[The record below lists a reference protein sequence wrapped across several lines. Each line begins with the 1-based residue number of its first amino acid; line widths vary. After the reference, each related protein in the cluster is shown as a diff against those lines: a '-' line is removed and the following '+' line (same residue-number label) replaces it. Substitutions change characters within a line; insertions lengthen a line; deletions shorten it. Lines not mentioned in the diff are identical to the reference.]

1 MTIRKAFLV
10 ICLTIA
16 ACNDHPV
23 EPDAGMVDMLPIQ
36 EGQVWEFDYVSRAS
50 STGGGYSQTQRA
62 GTVTLQVVEISPF
75 DNDSQAIAL
84 EKHLI
89 YSGISTWDSLDTGVI
104 RYDSTVVDRIDT
116 LYWLANDDRIRM
128 DGLFPE
134 SISRYAQANRDTVL
148 FENGPPYERRSLT
161 LMRNEGIVRYS
172 HTSFEKIGP
181 SYSEHWVRR

>member
-1 MTIRKAFLV
+1 
-10 ICLTIA
+10 
-16 ACNDHPV
+16 
-23 EPDAGMVDMLPIQ
+23 
-36 EGQVWEFDYVSRAS
+36 
-50 STGGGYSQTQRA
+50 
-62 GTVTLQVVEISPF
+62 
-75 DNDSQAIAL
+75 
-84 EKHLI
+84 
-89 YSGISTWDSLDTGVI
+89 
-104 RYDSTVVDRIDT
+104 
-116 LYWLANDDRIRM
+116 M